1 MTVSEPSPETV
12 AITMVFLRPEAAEAA
27 EAEEAV
33 AEADADARDA
43 GGGAGAAVVV
53 VVVDSNLGR
62 KTPKSVIL
70 IPKAAR
76 SWS

>member
-27 EAEEAV
+27 EAEAV
-33 AEADADARDA
+33 AEADADAGDA

>member
-1 MTVSEPSPETV
+1 
-12 AITMVFLRPEAAEAA
+12 MVFLRPEAAEAA

-33 AEADADARDA
+33 AEADADAGDA
-43 GGGAGAAVVV
+43 GGGAGAAVVVV

>member
-33 AEADADARDA
+33 AEADADAGDA
-43 GGGAGAAVVV
+43 GGGAGAAVV

>member
-1 MTVSEPSPETV
+1 
-12 AITMVFLRPEAAEAA
+12 MVFLRPEAAEAA

-33 AEADADARDA
+33 AEADADAGDA